1 MRTRLI
7 SNLKKFTGGATLV
20 PFQFV
25 KNYVRNYSVVIGSCF
40 LYGLAVNAFF
50 VPHGML
56 ASGISGI
63 AMLFFYFFATPIGI
77 VAMVLNIPLFILA
90 YRLMPREY
98 LINAFFGMMVMSLA
112 IDLTSFARDWN
123 LVQAPILA
131 AIYGGVIGGAASGFI
146 FKVNGSTGGMDIL
159 AAIMRRYY
167 GIGMGLF
174 TFLINILI
182 MTSAALLFDIEN
194 AMYTL
199 ISIFIAAQVTD
210 KVLAGFNSKK
220 VVVVISEK
228 PEEIAQAIFA
238 TLTRGVTF
246 LNGAGAYTNQPKK
259 LLYIVVT
266 LTQTP
271 KITEIVQTI
280 DPTAFMIIQDASEV
294 LGQGKG
300 FSPLYNK

>member
-7 SNLKKFTGGATLV
+7 SNFKKFTGGATLV

-77 VAMVLNIPLFILA
+77 VAMILNIPLFILA

-228 PEEIAQAIFA
+228 PEEIAQAALFLCSPA
-238 TLTRGVTF
+238 SSFTTGTAMLVDGGVSI
-246 LNGAGAYTNQPKK
+246 NR
-259 LLYIVVT
+259 V
-266 LTQTP
+266 
-271 KITEIVQTI
+271 
-280 DPTAFMIIQDASEV
+280 
-294 LGQGKG
+294 
-300 FSPLYNK
+300 